1 MNEKTGIYELA
12 ALCAANG
19 IRRAVLCPGSRC
31 APLTLAFTASADIEI
46 FQVVD
51 ERSAA
56 FFALGLSMASGEP
69 VALICTSGSAVLNFG
84 PALAEAY
91 YADIPLV
98 AITADRPAWKIG
110 HQDGQAIRQP
120 GVFDNYTKKSIHING
135 DFASGAE
142 AYAALQDV
150 QHVLEQAVSAPA
162 GPVHINI
169 AFDEP
174 LYGLAAPSVPLPQK
188 GELQAPAPLS
198 GLAKEQ
204 LQALLS
210 RKPRI
215 LIAAGQWDHSPALW
229 QALDR
234 FASRTGAV
242 IVAEALSNL
251 PKEAPVVF
259 NANELLRVVPD
270 ELRTQ
275 MQPQLLI
282 SFGKGMV
289 SRVLRRYLSGIA
301 DLYHI
306 HIDAG
311 GREID
316 TYGKFRAVYAT
327 EPEQFF
333 RSLTQDADGGERS
346 FRELWLGASVQAAE
360 KAVHLLS
367 EQPYS
372 DLLAYRAVCRA
383 LPPGIS
389 LHVAN
394 SMAVRYVNLL
404 QKELP
409 AGIRIFCNRGVSGID
424 GSTSTAVGFAA
435 CRKEEEVW
443 LLSGDLAFQYDSNA
457 LWNAH
462 VSKHLRMVVFNNT
475 GGGIFRVIE
484 GPSQRPDKLAY
495 FEAPVSSSAEP
506 LALRSGAAYYAAH
519 DAAGIAAGM
528 EFLRTHSGSAAILEI
543 FTPAKEN
550 EDVFKHFI
558 QKLSEQI

>member
-1 MNEKTGIYELA
+1 MNEKIGIHELA

-31 APLTLAFTASADIEI
+31 APLTLAFTANPEIEL

-56 FFALGLSMASGEP
+56 FFALGLSMASAAP
-69 VALICTSGSAVLNFG
+69 VALICTSGSAVLNFA

-120 GVFDNYTKKSIHING
+120 GVFDNYTKKSIAVNG
-135 DFASGAE
+135 DFASPEE
-142 AYAALQDV
+142 ASAALEEIQQV
-150 QHVLEQAVSAPA
+150 MQQAVSAPV

-174 LYGLAAPSVPLPQK
+174 LYALAAPFVPLPEK
-188 GELQAPAPLS
+188 TESPAPATLS
-198 GLAKEQ
+198 GLEKEEI
-204 LQALLS
+204 QALLAQKS
-210 RKPRI
+210 RI
-215 LIAAGQWDHSPALW
+215 LIAAGQWDHSPVLW
-229 QALDR
+229 QALEA
-234 FASRTGAV
+234 FASRHAAV
-242 IVAEALSNL
+242 IVTESLSNL
-251 PKEAPVVF
+251 PKEAALVY
-259 NANELLRVVPD
+259 NANELLRVVSAD
-270 ELRTQ
+270 VRAQ
-275 MQPQLLI
+275 MEPQLLI

-301 DLYHI
+301 DLH
-306 HIDAG
+306 HVHVDAG
-311 GREID
+311 AREID
-316 TYGKFRAVYAT
+316 TYGKFKAVYAMA
-327 EPEQFF
+327 PELFF
-333 RSLTQDADGGERS
+333 RGLTREGQAENEN
-346 FRELWLGASVQAAE
+346 FRQLWLENAAQAEQKAAQLLE
-360 KAVHLLS
+360 KI
-367 EQPYS
+367 PYS
-372 DLLAYRAVCRA
+372 DLLAYRMVCRG
-383 LPPGIS
+383 LPSGIS

-409 AGIRIFCNRGVSGID
+409 ADIRIFCNRGVSGID

-435 CRKEEEVW
+435 CRPDEDVW

-457 LWNAH
+457 LWNMH
-462 VSKHLRMVVFNNT
+462 VSKRLRMVVFNNT

-484 GPSQRPDKLAY
+484 GPSQQPGKLNY
-495 FEAPVSSSAEP
+495 FEAPVPSSAEP
-506 LALRSGAAYYAAH
+506 LALRSGAAYYAVQ

-528 EFLRTHSGSAAILEI
+528 EFLRTHSGGAAILEI